1 MVENLNE
8 TNITT
13 NITSNDIPASYVIF
27 LVNMVICVLMGI
39 GTVLGNLIV
48 IVTVTRKKSSGIFRY
63 VNEVVR
69 NLAITDALFGL
80 VGVPLTMVYWYWGKL
95 QVSNHRSIKY
105 YFNITYSNYLD
116 LISNMAL
123 IFLSGQSGEMAMI
136 KENDEDWKIALIRV
150 FPMSLQGSSCFL
162 VSLIVYF
169 RLKVMNNPIEFEQ
182 NYRKTGRYVSI
193 MIWIFSFAV
202 NLLPCLVSINK
213 TGGIRDDDIRRH
225 IFSGS
230 FLVVLHTTTTV
241 PVFLSA
247 VFYLCML
254 WSLRSFNRR
263 CSYGDIQRD
272 IQLDVQGDACELNRR
287 CSFETV
293 KRTKSLT
300 KFINTIVLCLVACNV
315 PYIIWYQYIGQLAI
329 EGNISAYLATTHG
342 VSLFL

>member
-1 MVENLNE
+1 M
-8 TNITT
+8 
-13 NITSNDIPASYVIF
+13 
-27 LVNMVICVLMGI
+27 
-39 GTVLGNLIV
+39 
-48 IVTVTRKKSSGIFRY
+48 
-63 VNEVVR
+63 
-69 NLAITDALFGL
+69 LAI
-80 VGVPLTMVYWYWGKL
+80 
-95 QVSNHRSIKY
+95 
-105 YFNITYSNYLD
+105 
-116 LISNMAL
+116 
-123 IFLSGQSGEMAMI
+123 SGQSGEMAMI

-150 FPMSLQGSSCFL
+150 LPMSLQGSSCFL

-193 MIWIFSFAV
+193 MIWIFSFTV

-213 TGGIRDDDIRRH
+213 TGGIREDDIRRH

-247 VFYLCML
+247 VFYLCMI

-263 CSYGDIQRD
+263 CSYGDVQGEL
-272 IQLDVQGDACELNRR
+272 QLDARGGARDLHRR
-287 CSFETV
+287 CSYETV
-293 KRTKSLT
+293 KRTTKSLT

-329 EGNISAYLATTHG
+329 EGNISAYLASTHG
-342 VSLFL
+342 VS

>member
-1 MVENLNE
+1 MMESLNK

-13 NITSNDIPASYVIF
+13 NITNNDIPTSYVIF

-39 GTVLGNLIV
+39 GTILGNLIV
-48 IVTVTRKKSSGIFRY
+48 IITITRKKSSGIFRY

-95 QVSNHRSIKY
+95 HVSNRKFIESYSI
-105 YFNITYSNYLD
+105 IYSNYLH
-116 LISNMAL
+116 LMCNMAQ
-123 IFLSGQSGEMAMI
+123 IFFSGQSGEMAMI

-150 FPMSLQGSSCFL
+150 LPMSLQGSSCFL

-193 MIWIFSFAV
+193 MIWIFSFTI

-230 FLVVLHTTTTV
+230 FLVVLHTTTTL

-247 VFYLCML
+247 IFYLCMI

-263 CSYGDIQRD
+263 CSYGDVEGD
-272 IQLDVQGDACELNRR
+272 IQLDVQGDARDLNRR

-342 VSLFL
+342 VSLLL